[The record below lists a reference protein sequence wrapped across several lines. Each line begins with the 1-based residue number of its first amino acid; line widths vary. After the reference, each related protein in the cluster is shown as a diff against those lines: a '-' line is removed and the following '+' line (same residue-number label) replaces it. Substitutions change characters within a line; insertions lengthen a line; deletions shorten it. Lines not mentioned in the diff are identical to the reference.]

1 MKKVIT
7 LFILIS
13 VMLLAFT
20 VCASA
25 EEAGFDAAASVATVY
40 ESFLEWVSENEN
52 QISATVNLLTAG
64 VLMVLF
70 GKTKV
75 GITDIIGKTGILA
88 KAATGSDQ
96 TLGKLITCNNSQV
109 DEIKALREEVAE
121 LRALNNK
128 QTEVLAIV
136 AEAVCRV
143 SHIPA
148 TVYTNS
154 KALPQG
160 VRDMVN
166 LETAETMQLM
176 NKIKEILGD
185 RTNEVVEEG

>member
-13 VMLLAFT
+13 VMLFAFT

-25 EEAGFDAAASVATVY
+25 EEVGFDAATSVATVY
-40 ESFLEWVSENEN
+40 ESFLEWVNENEN
-52 QISATVNLLTAG
+52 QISATVNVFTAG
-64 VLMVLF
+64 VLMILF

-75 GITDIIGKTGILA
+75 GIADIIGKTGVLA

-109 DEIKALREEVAE
+109 DEIKAMRDEIAE
-121 LRALNNK
+121 LKALNNK

-136 AEAVCRV
+136 CEAVCRV
-143 SHIPA
+143 AHIPS

-154 KALPQG
+154 KALPQA

-166 LETAETMQLM
+166 LESVETIQLM
-176 NKIKEILGD
+176 GKIKEILGD
-185 RTNEVVEEG
+185 RTNEVVEES

>member
-13 VMLLAFT
+13 VMLFAFT
-20 VCASA
+20 ICASA

-40 ESFLEWVSENEN
+40 ESFLEWVSEYEN
-52 QISATVNLLTAG
+52 QISTALNFVATAVIVAI
-64 VLMVLF
+64 F

-109 DEIKALREEVAE
+109 DEIKALREEVAD

-128 QTEVLAIV
+128 QTEVLSIV

-185 RTNEVVEEG
+185 RTNEVVEEV